1 MSVML
6 TSARSG
12 MHKYDATNCVPRR
25 SAVARAS
32 CGPMN
37 LRGPPVR
44 TSEMARPGAWR
55 RPRGGEAVE
64 LRERRGEPHQESAPD
79 EEPAAGRPAPPTRL
93 AGHREAAPDDDWSRR
108 PRGV

>member
-12 MHKYDATNCVPRR
+12 MHRYDATNRVPRR

-37 LRGPPVR
+37 PARRPPVR
-44 TSEMARPGAWR
+44 TSEMARPRRSGAT
-55 RPRGGEAVE
+55 A
-64 LRERRGEPHQESAPD
+64 SA
-79 EEPAAGRPAPPTRL
+79 AAKR
-93 AGHREAAPDDDWSRR
+93 
-108 PRGV
+108 